1 MKGWLLSL
9 RARVA
14 TLSHMAA
21 DTNRFLIWSDLNKI
35 GDVVFIEK
43 IHEYNI
49 RNNVL
54 SFHFLRELELKSVI
68 LSILWEQKKMTN
80 LFLFYNTT
88 FDDSSTACTSK

>member
-21 DTNRFLIWSDLNKI
+21 DTNSFLIWSDLNKI

-43 IHEYNI
+43 IHEYYI

-54 SFHFLRELELKSVI
+54 SFHFLWELE
-68 LSILWEQKKMTN
+68 
-80 LFLFYNTT
+80 
-88 FDDSSTACTSK
+88 FDIEHFVRTETKLN